1 MVVADAEETVSDVEG
16 WVVLLL
22 HDRIRAFQNAVVK
35 AMDPCKTAWA
45 LSKRSNEY
53 KIGTT

>member
-1 MVVADAEETVSDVEG
+1 VADEEETVSDVEG